1 VRGSQGGV
9 TELEPATILV
19 TQIEAIKVTHRSTGT
34 ITGHKAFTLI
44 AHRGADAIHFL
55 AVQAHIRLA
64 AIAAFKHVN
73 LDARALMI
81 ASGLFAAIR
90 HILYGAGYG
99 HHLEYFDTAQGHRR
113 CSAQRSTYQQG
124 ETDKNRLDSAL
135 HDLPQKLACSMPVP
149 STLQNIAP
157 LGNQS
162 SQTLESAGMMRGFFR
177 QTEILQ
183 AIRVCA
189 LLLKTI

>member
-1 VRGSQGGV
+1 MRGSQGGV
-9 TELEPATILV
+9 TKLEPAAILV

-99 HHLEYFDTAQGHRR
+99 HTL
-113 CSAQRSTYQQG
+113 SISTRLKG
-124 ETDKNRLDSAL
+124 IAGAALSTVLINRLKQTKIGLLARFILAL
-135 HDLPQKLACSMPVP
+135 GP
-149 STLQNIAP
+149 
-157 LGNQS
+157 G
-162 SQTLESAGMMRGFFR
+162 
-177 QTEILQ
+177 
-183 AIRVCA
+183 
-189 LLLKTI
+189 